1 VIAFA
6 IAALLLALL
15 VLAAVLLPLLRGS
28 AAAPAREQF
37 DRAIYRDQLAELDH
51 EQAQGRIAPEEAAAA
66 RLEIQRRLL
75 RAAGGPAETRPGR
88 SPALALVLA
97 LLAASGA
104 GLIYLAT
111 GTPGLPAQPF
121 AQRVPDPEEE
131 ALRQGLAQLERRVQE
146 APQDGDAWLLLARTR
161 AALAQWRTADEAY
174 RRTLALVPATPDIR
188 AAALEAGVLAAD
200 GTISPAAAEGFARVL
215 AEEPDN
221 PVARFYL
228 AAAAAQAGRQQ
239 EAITAWLALAADLP
253 AGLSIRDEIA
263 RRIATAA
270 RAAGIATPALPPP
283 AEPPSAEARQE
294 MIRGMVERLAARL
307 EAEPDDADGWQRL
320 GRAWGVLGERERS
333 AAAYA
338 RAGALRPNDT
348 AIALAEAQAL
358 LEGLPPT
365 APFPPRALELLKR
378 VNAADPRQP
387 AALWHLG
394 VEAAKRGAMEE
405 AVGRWERLLTVLPG
419 DAEDARLVRSAIEA
433 VRRK

>member
-1 VIAFA
+1 MIAFA
-6 IAALLLALL
+6 LAATLLALL
-15 VLAAVLLPLLRGS
+15 VLAVVLLPLLRGGAS
-28 AAAPAREQF
+28 APSRELF
-37 DRAIYRDQLAELDH
+37 DRAVYRDQIAELER
-51 EQAQGRIAPEEAAAA
+51 EQARGLIAPAEADAA

-75 RAAGGPAETRPGR
+75 RAEGGPAEARAGR
-88 SPALALVLA
+88 NPALALVLA

-121 AQRVPDPEEE
+121 AQRAPDPEEE

-161 AALAQWRTADEAY
+161 GALAQWRAADEAW
-174 RRTLALVPATPDIR
+174 RRALTLVPVTPDLR
-188 AAALEAGVLAAD
+188 AAALEASVLAAD
-200 GTISPAAAEGFARVL
+200 GAISPAATEGFAKVL

-228 AAAAAQAGRQQ
+228 AAAAAQDGRQQ

-253 AGLSIRDEIA
+253 AGLAIRDEIA
-263 RRIATAA
+263 RRVAIAA

-283 AEPPSAEARQE
+283 AEAPDAQARQE

-307 EAEPDDADGWQRL
+307 EAEPNDADGWQRL
-320 GRAWGVLGERERS
+320 GRAWGVLGEREKS
-333 AAAYA
+333 IAAYA
-338 RAGALRPNDT
+338 RAGALRPEDT

-378 VNAADPRQP
+378 VNAAEPRQP

-405 AVGRWERLLTVLPG
+405 AVVLWERLLTVLPQE
-419 DAEDARLVRSAIEA
+419 AEDARLVRSAIEA
-433 VRRK
+433 VKRR